1 MRRILSVFLILSIVV
16 AAFGLLYAQS
26 ADHSIFQVSTF
37 HALKL
42 GKYDGKTTFEELKKH
57 GDFGIGTVNGLDGEV
72 VALSGE
78 FFQIKADGKVYSI
91 AGQEKTPFAVVTYFK
106 PDKRLS
112 LPRVSGMN
120 ELQAALDRMLP
131 ATDGIFAIKIAG
143 EFKYVKVR
151 SVPRQEK
158 PYPGLAD
165 ALKHQTEF
173 ELKNVRGALVG
184 FRFPSYMDGVNVPGY
199 HFHFITADK
208 KAGGHTLDC
217 STEGANVDAARIS
230 NLSVRL
236 LEDGKEA
243 TPSH

>member
-1 MRRILSVFLILSIVV
+1 MRRILSVFLISSLVA

-26 ADHSIFQVSTF
+26 EDHSIFQVSTF
-37 HALKL
+37 HALKH
-42 GKYDGKTTFEELKKH
+42 GKYEGETTFGELRKH

-72 VALSGE
+72 VALNGE

-91 AGQEKTPFAVVTYFK
+91 AEQEKTPFAVVTFFK
-106 PDKRLS
+106 PDKTLS
-112 LPRVSGMN
+112 LPRISDMK
-120 ELQAALDRMLP
+120 ELQETLDRMLP
-131 ATDGIFAIKIAG
+131 SADSILAIRIAG

-158 PYPGLAD
+158 PYPGLAE

-173 ELKNVRGALVG
+173 ELKNVSGTLVG
-184 FRFPSYMDGVNVPGY
+184 FRCPSYMVGVNVPGY

-217 STEGANVDAARIS
+217 SVEGANVDVARIS
-230 NLSVRL
+230 NLSVKL
-236 LEDGKEA
+236 LEDGKHA
-243 TPSH
+243 RPSH